1 MCYEK
6 RVSLILLLDFKF
18 KVGEIILSMNEYQKS
33 RVYGFIVAI
42 LGGFLFWIGFTSYP
56 IFEIMRMAALIL
68 GVFFICFGISNLFF
82 PMSESERLAKYVN
95 FEQALKGYP
104 KPQKVATIIGLGI
117 SFLVFIWRIYIIL
130 K

>member
-1 MCYEK
+1 
-6 RVSLILLLDFKF
+6 
-18 KVGEIILSMNEYQKS
+18 
-33 RVYGFIVAI
+33 
-42 LGGFLFWIGFTSYP
+42 
-56 IFEIMRMAALIL
+56 
-68 GVFFICFGISNLFF
+68 
-82 PMSESERLAKYVN
+82 MSESERLAKYVN